1 MNNQILP
8 VKSSRAWW
16 LVIPILILT
25 VIAFGWW
32 GWGNQ
37 TAKISSNSTLFT
49 SEKFGV
55 RFQYMSYDPKSD
67 SKYFIEESDDN
78 IFIRP
83 INEGSKYPF
92 IMIFYKNVN
101 ESFMHA
107 VTRIGFVD
115 NKKDDCKIVPARYIN
130 HKLGY
135 ETLQIKSIS
144 NQQDSITSCQS
155 KYSRDWSVGYFLY
168 NPSVST
174 KLLFIEDGQ
183 DPFPSEPELY
193 ISGNVPDI
201 VDMKPSASD
210 TIEIFN

>member
-1 MNNQILP
+1 MI
-8 VKSSRAWW
+8 VKSCA
-16 LVIPILILT
+16 I
-25 VIAFGWW
+25 
-32 GWGNQ
+32 
-37 TAKISSNSTLFT
+37 
-49 SEKFGV
+49 
-55 RFQYMSYDPKSD
+55 
-67 SKYFIEESDDN
+67 
-78 IFIRP
+78 
-83 INEGSKYPF
+83 
-92 IMIFYKNVN
+92 
-101 ESFMHA
+101 
-107 VTRIGFVD
+107 
-115 NKKDDCKIVPARYIN
+115 IN